1 MEGPRGAEGA
11 NGRLGHVKP
20 PRTYRKD
27 TSAAPRGYSSWEAAG
42 LLWLAEAQAGGG
54 AQVAELQ
61 DVDLDHIDLLQY
73 DPAPS
78 TNVQADELGVALA
91 ATHAAGA
98 PAFGAPPARWSS
110 HGFIGPADS
119 PLPMPLE
126 PTDTWGAFFAEQRIR
141 HLLRL
146 GRSAGLWADE
156 TPTFERVAARL
167 ESGEFDDGRPPA
179 RIHGDLWAG
188 NILWTRQGAVLIDPA
203 AHGGHAETDLA
214 MLLLFTAPHIA
225 RIIAAYD
232 EAAPLADGWQERVGL
247 HQLCPVMVHALVF
260 GGEYVGQAARMAES
274 YA

>member
-1 MEGPRGAEGA
+1 
-11 NGRLGHVKP
+11 
-20 PRTYRKD
+20 
-27 TSAAPRGYSSWEAAG
+27 
-42 LLWLAEAQAGGG
+42 LLWLAEAQAAGG
-54 AQVAELQ
+54 ATIAELQ

-78 TNVQADELGVALA
+78 TNVQADELGIALA

-110 HGFIGPADS
+110 HGFIGPAES
-119 PLPMPLE
+119 PIPMPLE
-126 PTDTWGAFFAEQRIR
+126 ASETWGAFFAEQRIR
-141 HLLRL
+141 HMMQV
-146 GRSAGLWADE
+146 GLSNNLWQDE
-156 TPTFERVAARL
+156 QELFERVAQRL

-247 HQLCPVMVHALVF
+247 HQLFPVMVHAVVF
-260 GGEYVGQAARMAES
+260 GGGYVQQSVEMARA

>member
-1 MEGPRGAEGA
+1 M
-11 NGRLGHVKP
+11 KP

-42 LLWLAEAQAGGG
+42 LLWLAEAQEHGG
-54 AQVAELQ
+54 ARIAQLQ

-73 DPAPS
+73 DAGPS
-78 TNVQADELGVALA
+78 TNFHADGLGVALA
-91 ATHAAGA
+91 AMHAAGA
-98 PAFGAPPARWSS
+98 PAFGAPPARWTS

-126 PTDTWGAFFAEQRIR
+126 PTARWGEFFGEQRIR
-141 HLLRL
+141 HLLQL
-146 GRSAGLWADE
+146 GRSKGLWEDDSAVFD
-156 TPTFERVAARL
+156 RVADRL
-167 ESGEFDDGRPPA
+167 VSGEFDDGRPPA
-179 RIHGDLWAG
+179 RLHGDLWAG
-188 NILWTRQGAVLIDPA
+188 NIIWTREGPVLIDPA

-232 EAAPLADGWQERVGL
+232 GAAPLADGWQERVGL
-247 HQLCPVMVHALVF
+247 HQLFPVMVHAVVF
-260 GGEYVGQAARMAES
+260 GGDYVRQSVEMARA